1 MTRLKVT
8 PICAAIMLMTTYGA
22 PVLAQTT
29 ETENTG
35 ASTGQAVQAA
45 PATPATPT
53 TPAAAT
59 AAAATPAAATP
70 APSAAPAQS
79 APQPGAP
86 AQDAAAGRPAAP
98 PATVEVTGLRQSLR
112 SAEDIKRD
120 APQVVDAINADDI
133 GKFPDRQA
141 GDALQRIAGVQVGR
155 DRGET
160 STVIIRGLPDVATT
174 LDGNEIFTAAGR
186 RLSYQDLPVQS
197 IGGLE
202 VYKSATA
209 NQFEGGIAGAVNIRL
224 RAPFDN
230 KGFTASGYVE
240 DRVNQTSGSSNT
252 SDKHSPGGGFLVSNR
267 WDTDFGEMGA
277 LFDVSVNRDNWAF
290 PVQYVDRPENVF
302 SVSPDGTAT
311 RLGNT
316 GPFTPARAGDVLGQL
331 PNIGGIYNAGQRER
345 QSVHGAFQWKVTPR
359 LTASAQYLGMG
370 YQGRSGVNYV
380 LSNAT
385 WTPRLTDVVM
395 APQGGACNTPQG
407 QICPILAAS
416 APAAQFGNAYDWDP
430 YTATSTW
437 GQNERTSTNYLSFA
451 LAYKD
456 GPLSVDSNFG
466 YTRSKFVN
474 DTLIVDQQVPGAS
487 ASVYSYGADG
497 HGGFNAITTPTSANA
512 LQDPRQFVLRG
523 MVQNWNEQ
531 SGNQLQWRTDAT
543 YRLGGEG
550 FFRALMA
557 GVRLSSR
564 KASYHGAEGHA
575 DFSGERPNALA
586 ALGPSFQSLVP
597 GLDRLG
603 GAWYGP
609 SSDYLI
615 DNADAV
621 RNLYGQASGR
631 IADDPGRMFDQRERN
646 ATLHLGARWQAD
658 VAGIDV
664 SGEIGARVIRLN
676 RELRGQT
683 RIGDQVSNVDLSTY
697 ETNYLPSVSAIVGWR
712 ENLQSHLSVG
722 KTITRPDFGALN
734 PALTLVPTTVN
745 VPGSGGA
752 GNPYLEPTRSTN
764 IDATLEYYFQKNG
777 FAQVALFHRD
787 IQGYQ
792 QSFTQDET
800 IDGQVYR
807 VTRPQNS
814 GKGRLRGAEFGVQ
827 KFFDFL
833 PGEWSNFG
841 AQANYTWIDGEN
853 QSRTAFDSDT
863 YNTTPLTGVAKKSYN
878 FALLYEGN
886 GITGRLAATRRGDYV
901 EQIAELP
908 FNQDRV
914 VKAATFVDLSIGYE
928 INQHVALQFDA
939 INLTKAKFESS
950 LGPYMPRD
958 VRYNP
963 TTYGVSLRFKM

>member
-1 MTRLKVT
+1 MTRLKVK
-8 PICAAIMLMTTYGA
+8 PICAAIMLMSAYGA
-22 PVLAQTT
+22 PALAQTAADT
-29 ETENTG
+29 EATG
-35 ASTGQAVQAA
+35 AATEQAA
-45 PATPATPT
+45 PAAESSPAAPAAPAAPAVPSAPPT
-53 TPAAAT
+53 EAVPAAAVI
-59 AAAATPAAATP
+59 
-70 APSAAPAQS
+70 Q
-79 APQPGAP
+79 
-86 AQDAAAGRPAAP
+86 
-98 PATVEVTGLRQSLR
+98 VTGLRQSLR

-141 GDALQRIAGVQVGR
+141 GDALQRVAGVQVGR

-197 IGGLE
+197 IAGME

-230 KGFTASGYVE
+230 KGFTATGYVE
-240 DRVNQTSGSSNT
+240 DRVNQTSGSGNT

-267 WDTDFGEMGA
+267 WNTDFGEMGA
-277 LFDVSVNRDNWAF
+277 LFDVAVNRDNWAF
-290 PVQYVDRPENVF
+290 PVQYVDRPDNVF
-302 SVSPDGTAT
+302 SVSPDGSAT
-311 RLGNT
+311 RLGNV
-316 GPFTPARAGDVLGQL
+316 GPYAPAAPGDVLGQL

-345 QSVHGAFQWKVTPR
+345 QSLHGAFQWKVNPR

-370 YQGRSGVNYV
+370 YQGRTGVNYV
-380 LSNAT
+380 MSNTT
-385 WTPRLTDVVM
+385 WAPRLTDVVL
-395 APQGGACNTPQG
+395 APQGSACATPQG
-407 QICPILAAS
+407 AICPILAAS

-430 YTATSTW
+430 YTASSTW
-437 GQNERTSTNYLSFA
+437 GQNERTTTHYLN
-451 LAYKD
+451 LGLKYND
-456 GPLSVDSNFG
+456 GPLSVDSQFG
-466 YTRSKFVN
+466 YTRSRFVN
-474 DTLIVDQQVPGAS
+474 DTVIVDQQVPGAS

-497 HGGFNAITTPTSANA
+497 HGGFNVITLPGSGANA
-512 LQDPRQFVLRG
+512 LQDPRNFVLRG
-523 MVQNWNEQ
+523 LVQNWNEQ
-531 SGNQLQWRTDAT
+531 AGSQLQWRTDAT
-543 YRLGGEG
+543 YRLGGDG
-550 FFRALMA
+550 FFTALL
-557 GVRLSSR
+557 GGLRLSSR

-575 DFSGERPNALA
+575 DFTGERPSAIG
-586 ALGPSFQSLVP
+586 ALGPSFQALVP

-621 RNLYGQASGR
+621 RNLYGAASGR
-631 IADDPGRMFDQRERN
+631 VPNDPGRMFDQRERN
-646 ATLHLGARWQAD
+646 ATLYLAARWA
-658 VAGIDV
+658 ANPGGIDV
-664 SGEIGARVIRLN
+664 KGEIGGRVVRLN
-676 RELRGQT
+676 RELSGMT
-683 RIGDQVSNVDLSTY
+683 RIGDEVSNVDLSTY
-697 ETNYLPSVSAIVGWR
+697 ETNYLPSASAVVGWT
-712 ENLQSHLSVG
+712 EDLQSHFSVG
-722 KTITRPDFGALN
+722 KTITRPNFGTLN
-734 PALTLVPTTVN
+734 PALSLVPSTVN
-745 VPGSGGA
+745 VPGSGSA

-787 IQGYQ
+787 IDGYE
-792 QSFTQDET
+792 QSFTRDEV

-833 PGEWSNFG
+833 PGPWANFG

-863 YNTTPLTGVAKKSYN
+863 YTTTPLTGVAKKSYN

-901 EQIAELP
+901 EQIAEAP

-928 INQHVALQFDA
+928 INDKVSLQFDA
-939 INLTKAKFESS
+939 INLTRAKFESS
-950 LGPYMPRD
+950 LGEYMPRD

-963 TTYGVSLRFKM
+963 TTYGLSLRFRM